1 MTDDALLCWICQQ
14 PIPDDPRRYS
24 DEPVHGEC
32 HPDSPA
38 DGYLV
43 SDGGTE
49 DSNAHAH
56 ADAVAAQLRLAERN
70 GTLPDGGDAE

>member
-14 PIPDDPRRYS
+14 PIPSEPRHYS
-24 DEPVHGEC
+24 GEPVHGEC
-32 HPDSPA
+32 HPGSPA

-49 DSNAHAH
+49 DSNAHAG
-56 ADAVAAQLRLAERN
+56 AVAAQLRLAAEN
-70 GTLPDGGDAE
+70 GTLPDGGDGE

>member
-1 MTDDALLCWICQQ
+1 VSDDTLLCWICQQ
-14 PIPDDPRRYS
+14 PIPGEPRRYS
-24 DEPVHGEC
+24 GEPVHGEC

-49 DSNAHAH
+49 RDSNAH

-70 GTLPDGGDAE
+70 GTLPDGSDAE

>member
-14 PIPDDPRRYS
+14 PIPDDPRHYS
-24 DEPVHGEC
+24 GEPVHGEC

-49 DSNAHAH
+49 DSNAHAG
-56 ADAVAAQLRLAERN
+56 AVAAQLRLAAEN
-70 GTLPDGGDAE
+70 GTLPDGGDGE